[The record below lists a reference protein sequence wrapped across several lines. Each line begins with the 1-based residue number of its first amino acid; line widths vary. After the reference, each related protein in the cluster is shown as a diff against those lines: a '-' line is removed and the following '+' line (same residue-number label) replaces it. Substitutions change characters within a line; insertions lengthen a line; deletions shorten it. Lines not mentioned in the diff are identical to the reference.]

1 MKHWKSLWSSS
12 MLASIKTQF
21 FTALHS
27 QDVGKQWAFLKS
39 GLFEEPALQFPGN
52 YPLKSST
59 TGRFFKKVIL
69 SPQAFTEIK
78 VRLWISVNWFEF
90 SATGLFLLSG
100 RPGWGPRGA
109 CSSDFPANSSLGWFA
124 GRSWSTQSKTC
135 VGLLALSFWRA
146 DLRSFSGP

>member
-27 QDVGKQWAFLKS
+27 QDVGKQWAFLKL

-78 VRLWISVNWFEF
+78 VKLWISVNWFEF

-109 CSSDFPANSSLGWFA
+109 CSSDFPANSSLGRFA